1 MVPIRLEIVF
11 SNLMLVFKALAEG
24 KSEAAKAMLDILAAQ
39 ELNNGI
45 PAGLP
50 KGTPVAHKTGSIT
63 AIAHDAGIVTLP
75 DGSSYVLVVLT
86 RGFAKTADA
95 EKVIAE
101 ISRLM
106 WESRKK
112 LLTL

>member
-1 MVPIRLEIVF
+1 
-11 SNLMLVFKALAEG
+11 
-24 KSEAAKAMLDILAAQ
+24 
-39 ELNNGI
+39 
-45 PAGLP
+45 
-50 KGTPVAHKTGSIT
+50 
-63 AIAHDAGIVTLP
+63 VTLP

-86 RGFAKTADA
+86 RGFAKTDDA